1 MYQLRGICGATCRI
15 PGLDYRHQESGVSL
29 INTSIMTESPNALKR
44 TIDWLDF
51 RIVTDG
57 VSSCVWVSC
66 GLVGF
71 DSAIRRSRP
80 SKPRSEIGRGV
91 EASL

>member
-1 MYQLRGICGATCRI
+1 MYQLRGTCGATCRV
-15 PGLDYRHQESGVSL
+15 PGLDYRHQEGGVSL
-29 INTSIMTESPNALKR
+29 LSISIMTESPNALKR
-44 TIDWLDF
+44 STDWQDF

-80 SKPRSEIGRGV
+80 YKPRSEIGRGI